1 MSQPEMQPEGL
12 PRREGGQRRWQG
24 RERWDRYRDRDRH
37 RGRFR
42 ERGRGRE
49 RDRDDLQAGYGREP
63 GDLIRGR
70 EDLAGRLFPLGDW
83 GEPADR
89 LDALY
94 LWTEEGALRAADW
107 YLHDRQAKRRGA
119 RALRLGTAAGVSV
132 GGLLPLLDFAGACDG
147 GAPWGYLSLLF
158 AAVCVGCDR
167 YFGVTAGWMR
177 DLATAQ
183 AIHRRL
189 EALQFDWA
197 SESVREVLGPTEG
210 TAGEAAERCLGV
222 LRRFNEDLG
231 ELVRAETADWMAEF
245 RAGPAPSATRA
256 LVPWA
261 APRQEAVEPP
271 ARFMLPPGTRPNMPR
286 QRPPEPGR

>member
-1 MSQPEMQPEGL
+1 MSQPEMQPEGP
-12 PRREGGQRRWQG
+12 PRESSRPTRESGGRAPGRR
-24 RERWDRYRDRDRH
+24 
-37 RGRFR
+37 
-42 ERGRGRE
+42 
-49 RDRDDLQAGYGREP
+49 
-63 GDLIRGR
+63 
-70 EDLAGRLFPLGDW
+70 DLAGRVFPLGDW

-107 YLHDRQAKRRGA
+107 YLHDRLAKRRGA
-119 RALRLGTAAGVSV
+119 RALRLGAAAGVTV
-132 GGLLPLLDFAGACDG
+132 GGALPLLDLAGIWKG
-147 GAPWGYLSLLF
+147 GASWGCLSLLL
-158 AAVCVGCDR
+158 AAVCLGGDR

-197 SESVREVLGPTEG
+197 TESVREVLGPAEG

-231 ELVRAETADWMAEF
+231 ELVRAETAGWMAEF
-245 RAGPAPSATRA
+245 RADSLRFAADHVAGSPA
-256 LVPWA
+256 A
-261 APRQEAVEPP
+261 APRQEGAG
-271 ARFMLPPGTRPNMPR
+271 PPGRFAVPHRARPNMPR
-286 QRPPEPGR
+286 QRPPE

>member
-1 MSQPEMQPEGL
+1 MSQPEMQPEGP
-12 PRREGGQRRWQG
+12 PRESG
-24 RERWDRYRDRDRH
+24 RAPRA
-37 RGRFR
+37 RG
-42 ERGRGRE
+42 GRG
-49 RDRDDLQAGYGREP
+49 AGR
-63 GDLIRGR
+63 R
-70 EDLAGRLFPLGDW
+70 DLAGRAFPLGDW

-107 YLHDRQAKRRGA
+107 YLHDRLAKRRGA
-119 RALRLGTAAGVSV
+119 RMLRLGAAAGVTV
-132 GGLLPLLDFAGACDG
+132 GGTLPLLDLAGVWKG
-147 GAPWGYLSLLF
+147 GASWGCLSLLL
-158 AAVCVGCDR
+158 AAVCVGGDR

-197 SESVREVLGPTEG
+197 TESVREVLGPAEG

-231 ELVRAETADWMAEF
+231 ELVRAETADWVAEF
-245 RAGPAPSATRA
+245 RGESLRFAADHVVGSPAVASRPEGAAGRFV
-256 LVPWA
+256 VPQH
-261 APRQEAVEPP
+261 RV
-271 ARFMLPPGTRPNMPR
+271 RPNMPR
-286 QRPPEPGR
+286 QRPPESPR

>member
-1 MSQPEMQPEGL
+1 MSQPEMQPEG
-12 PRREGGQRRWQG
+12 PPREGGSPTRENGRRVSG
-24 RERWDRYRDRDRH
+24 RR
-37 RGRFR
+37 
-42 ERGRGRE
+42 
-49 RDRDDLQAGYGREP
+49 
-63 GDLIRGR
+63 
-70 EDLAGRLFPLGDW
+70 DLAGRVFPLGDW

-107 YLHDRQAKRRGA
+107 YLHDRLGKRRGA
-119 RALRLGTAAGVSV
+119 RVLRLGAAAGVTV
-132 GGLLPLLDFAGACDG
+132 GGALPLLDLAGVWAG
-147 GAPWGYLSLLF
+147 GASWGCLSLLL
-158 AAVCVGCDR
+158 AAVCVGGDR

-197 SESVREVLGPTEG
+197 AVSVREVLGPAEG

-245 RAGPAPSATRA
+245 RAGPVPQATQSM
-256 LVPWA
+256 VPWA
-261 APRQEAVEPP
+261 APRQEGAAPQTRYP
-271 ARFMLPPGTRPNMPR
+271 LPPPGTRPNMPR
-286 QRPPEPGR
+286 QRPPESPR

>member
-1 MSQPEMQPEGL
+1 MSQPEMQPEGP
-12 PRREGGQRRWQG
+12 PRESSRPTRESG
-24 RERWDRYRDRDRH
+24 
-37 RGRFR
+37 
-42 ERGRGRE
+42 
-49 RDRDDLQAGYGREP
+49 GREP
-63 GDLIRGR
+63 GRR
-70 EDLAGRLFPLGDW
+70 DLAGRVFPLGDW

-107 YLHDRQAKRRGA
+107 YLHDRLAKRRGA
-119 RALRLGTAAGVSV
+119 RALRLGAAAGVTV
-132 GGLLPLLDFAGACDG
+132 GGALPLLDLAGIWEG
-147 GAPWGYLSLLF
+147 GASWGCLSLLL
-158 AAVCVGCDR
+158 AAVCLGGDR

-197 SESVREVLGPTEG
+197 TESVREVLGPAEG

-231 ELVRAETADWMAEF
+231 ELVRAETAGWMAEF
-245 RAGPAPSATRA
+245 RADSLRFAADHGGGSAA
-256 LVPWA
+256 VS
-261 APRQEAVEPP
+261 PRQEGSPAAGRFAVPHR
-271 ARFMLPPGTRPNMPR
+271 ARPNMPR
-286 QRPPEPGR
+286 QRPPE